1 MYDLL
6 DELDAALYSLQDA
19 IDSLKHFSEE
29 KSIIEEV
36 YEGLDE
42 QRRTLQAEIDKNED
56 ADLVALERDYFKDVI

>member
-36 YEGLDE
+36 YDDLDE

-56 ADLVALERDYFKDVI
+56 ADLAALERDYFKDVI